1 MNIKDFAEKFIRT
14 EDEAWKNDNI
24 KPLEAMEQPDVVW
37 HFYFLGADIVGFEA
51 HKKQIFDSKASYSDI
66 RQEWK
71 YLTGEGSL
79 FALLYTARYV
89 SNGTVPG
96 LPPAGGEVNVN
107 AIFLF
112 RVKKGKIAEAWVNG
126 AMTGV
131 DFNVYLKK

>member
-1 MNIKDFAEKFIRT
+1 MNIKDFAEKFIKA
-14 EDEAWKNDNI
+14 EDEAWKNNNI
-24 KPLEAMEQPDVVW
+24 KPLEALEHPDVVY
-37 HFYFLGADIVGFEA
+37 HFYFLGADVRGFAA
-51 HKKQIFDSKASYSDI
+51 HKQQISGSKASYSDI
-66 RQEWK
+66 RQEWG
-71 YLTGEGSL
+71 YLTGEGNL
-79 FALLYTARYV
+79 FALLYKARYI

-126 AMTGV
+126 AMTNV